1 MNNSNCKNRREAIA
15 AFILG
20 ELETLAADEIKQH
33 IDTCQNCRSFY
44 QAMAKEE
51 EMIRSAFKAIDDRSK
66 AIGDNLIVEYDKV
79 SRVRDISAEQAES
92 QAKQLAF
99 TKPNVWRIIMKN
111 RITKLAAAAVII
123 VAAVLSINVWD
134 KTIPSAY
141 AFEQTVEAYH
151 TVRYIHIKDFKS
163 GEDEPK
169 EFWLE
174 FDVQGQVSSVRAY
187 MPEWDSPSDGAKI
200 VIWQEGKAK
209 IWFKKKNTLL
219 TVGDERLAQQML
231 GLVYQV
237 DPRLAVE
244 RLYEREEWGAVK
256 IDVEEPSS
264 KNEPIVVT
272 ATILPEGSSP
282 GKRLV
287 LLVDQSTKLV
297 TAMEVYQL
305 KGNEYQQ
312 VGLMEFHDYNQAI
325 EPGMFTL
332 DDEIP
337 ADIIRVDQ
345 TTQEVGLVQGDLSN
359 AEIAVEVARQFL
371 EALITNDYDKAGKL
385 FGGAP
390 ADWVKQQPF
399 GKTKILRIISIGSV
413 SPHPNPKTGGV
424 IVPCVVEIE
433 EDGKVSEWK
442 LDQFGIRPIYNQ
454 PGRWQVFSVPE
465 R

>member
-20 ELETLAADEIKQH
+20 ELETPAADEIKQH
-33 IDTCQNCRSFY
+33 IDTCRNCRSFY

-79 SRVRDISAEQAES
+79 LKVRDISSGQIES
-92 QAKQLAF
+92 QVKQSAV
-99 TKPNVWRIIMKN
+99 TQSNVWRIIMKN

-123 VAAVLSINVWD
+123 VAAVLSINVWN

-174 FDVQGQVSSVRAY
+174 FDEQGQVKNIRAY
-187 MPEWDSPSDGAKI
+187 MPEWDSPSDGEKI
-200 VIWQEGKAK
+200 IVWQGGKAK
-209 IWFKKKNTLL
+209 VWFKKKNALL

-231 GLVYQV
+231 GLAYQL
-237 DPRLAVE
+237 DPKLAVK
-244 RLYEREEWGAVK
+244 RLYEQEQQGKVK
-256 IDVEEPSS
+256 IEIDEPSGS
-264 KNEPIVVT
+264 VESIAVT
-272 ATILPEGSSP
+272 ATYLPEGSRT
-282 GKRLV
+282 GKRVV
-287 LLVDQSTKLV
+287 LLVDQTTKLV
-297 TAMEVYQL
+297 TAIEVYQL
-305 KGNEYQQ
+305 KDNEYQYL
-312 VGLMEFHDYNQAI
+312 GLMEFHDYNQAI
-325 EPGMFTL
+325 EPEMFTL
-332 DDEIP
+332 DDEVP
-337 ADIIRVDQ
+337 ADTIRVDQ
-345 TTQEVGLVQGDLSN
+345 TTQEVGLEQGELSN
-359 AEIAVEVARQFL
+359 AEIAVKVARQFL

-385 FGGAP
+385 FGGEP

-424 IVPCVVEIE
+424 VVPCVIEIE

-442 LDQFGIRPIYNQ
+442 LDQLGIRPVYNQ